1 MNVKYNMVVD
11 FARPSKSNT
20 IILSEG
26 DANSRVC
33 CFTLLF
39 NKQAF
44 GMIDVTVATVKAVKQ
59 NGSVVY
65 GDAEITTDEN
75 GNKINEVIYT
85 IPAAITDE
93 AGKVTMTITLMSS
106 QGEQITSFEFYL
118 TVRNALYNEDDYIS
132 EEDLSGFRD
141 LLNRAMAALEKMEVM
156 TSQEALPNPYPF
168 VFEVEGNKH
177 SYTGNSAVTVAL
189 GNMVYLNE
197 NEEVEVEES
206 VEESAA
212 AKAAASATAAAQS
225 ALVASRAA
233 VQAEENLNKIG
244 ESVAKAEEYK
254 NLAYGYRGEAAA
266 SAALALQVTS
276 EFAAEIES
284 IKQAIRDLGGNI

>member
-11 FARPSKSNT
+11 FARPSKANT

-44 GMIDVTVATVKAVKQ
+44 NMIDVTVATVKAVKQ

-65 GDAEITTDEN
+65 GDAEITTDET
-75 GNKINEVIYT
+75 GNKINEIIYT

-168 VFEVEGNKH
+168 TFEVEGNKH
-177 SYTGNSAVTVAL
+177 IYNGNEAIIVEL
-189 GNMVYLNE
+189 GNMVYLDE
-197 NEEVEVEES
+197 SGEVEPETS
-206 VEESAA
+206 IDESAA
-212 AKAAASATAAAQS
+212 AQASAAAVVAEQKAIEAARS
-225 ALVASRAA
+225 A
-233 VQAEENLNKIG
+233 VQAAEQVSAIG
-244 ESVAKAEEYK
+244 DSVTKTEEYK
-254 NLAYGYRGEAAA
+254 NLAQGYQGQAAA
-266 SAALALQVTS
+266 SAALAQQTAS
-276 EFAAEIES
+276 AFSGEIEN
-284 IKQAIRDLGGNI
+284 IKQAIRDLGGSI

>member
-20 IILSEG
+20 IIISEG
-26 DANSRVC
+26 DSNSRVC

-39 NKQAF
+39 NKQPF

-85 IPAAITDE
+85 IPAAIADE
-93 AGKVTMTITLMSS
+93 AGKVSMTITLMSS
-106 QGEQITSFEFYL
+106 QGEQITSFEFYV
-118 TVRNALYNEDDYIS
+118 TVRNALYNEDDYVS
-132 EEDLSGFRD
+132 DEDLSGFRD

-168 VFEVEGNKH
+168 VLEVDGNSH
-177 SYTGNSAVTVAL
+177 SYNGSAALSVVL
-189 GNMVYLNE
+189 GNIAYLNE
-197 NEEVEVEES
+197 DEETEVEES
-206 VEESAA
+206 LDETAA
-212 AKAAASATAAAQS
+212 AQAAASATAAAHS
-225 ALVASRAA
+225 ALEASRSAA
-233 VQAEENLNKIG
+233 QAGENIAAIS

-254 NLAYGYRGEAAA
+254 NLAQGYQGQAAA
-266 SAALALQVTS
+266 SAALAQQTAN
-276 EFAAEIES
+276 EFRGEIEA
-284 IKQAIRDLGGNI
+284 IKQAIRDLGGDI

>member
-20 IILSEG
+20 IIISEG

-44 GMIDVTVATVKAVKQ
+44 DMIDVTVATVKAVKQ

-65 GDAEITTDEN
+65 GDAEITTDET
-75 GNKINEVIYT
+75 GNKINEVLYT
-85 IPAAITDE
+85 IPGTITDE
-93 AGKVTMTITLMSS
+93 AGKVAMTITLMSS

-168 VFEVEGNKH
+168 TLAVEGNSH
-177 SYTGNSAVTVAL
+177 SYNGSSAVSIEL
-189 GNMVYLNE
+189 GNMVYLD
-197 NEEVEVEES
+197 EEEEIEPEGS
-206 VEESAA
+206 LDESAA
-212 AKAAASATAAAQS
+212 EQAAASAVAAEQS
-225 ALVASRAA
+225 AIEAFRSATQAAEQVAA
-233 VQAEENLNKIG
+233 IG
-244 ESVAKAEEYK
+244 DSVAKTEEYK
-254 NLAYGYRGEAAA
+254 NLAYGYQGQAAA
-266 SAALALQVTS
+266 SAALAQQTAS
-276 EFAAEIES
+276 EFSGDIES
-284 IKQAIRDLGGNI
+284 IKQAIRDLGGTI

>member
-20 IILSEG
+20 IIISEG

-65 GDAEITTDEN
+65 GDAEIVTDEN
-75 GNKINEVIYT
+75 GNKINEVVYT
-85 IPAAITDE
+85 IPASITDE
-93 AGKVTMTITLMSS
+93 AGKVAMTITLMSS

-168 VFEVEGNKH
+168 TFEVEGNRH
-177 SYTGNSAVTVAL
+177 TYTGNTAVTVEL
-189 GNMVYLNE
+189 GNMVYLDE
-197 NEEVEVEES
+197 TSEADPES
-206 VEESAA
+206 SLDESAA
-212 AKAAASATAAAQS
+212 EKAAASAMAAAQS
-225 ALVASRAA
+225 ALVASRSATQAA
-233 VQAEENLNKIG
+233 DQVAAIG
-244 ESVAKAEEYK
+244 DSVSKTEEYK
-254 NLAYGYRGEAAA
+254 NLAQGYQGQAAA
-266 SAALALQVTS
+266 SAALAQQTAS
-276 EFAAEIES
+276 EFSRDIEG
-284 IKQAIRDLGGNI
+284 IKKAIRDLGGNI

>member
-20 IILSEG
+20 IIISEG

-93 AGKVTMTITLMSS
+93 AGKVSMTITLMSS

-168 VFEVEGNKH
+168 TFEVEGNSH
-177 SYTGNSAVTVAL
+177 SYNGSTAVSVAL
-189 GNMVYLNE
+189 GNMTYINE
-197 NEEVEVEES
+197 DEEVEPEES
-206 VEESAA
+206 LDETT
-212 AKAAASATAAAQS
+212 AKQAAASANAAAKS
-225 ALVASRAA
+225 ALEASRSAA
-233 VQAEENLNKIG
+233 QAQAHIAGIE
-244 ESVAKAEEYK
+244 ESVSKTEEYK
-254 NLAYGYRGEAAA
+254 NLAYGYQGQAAA
-266 SAALALQVTS
+266 SAALAQKTAS
-276 EFAAEIES
+276 EFSGDIEN
-284 IKQAIRDLGGNI
+284 IKQAIRDLGGDI